1 MKRSRKQ
8 RRLWR
13 RAFARMEAGIALENA
28 NRCRREIAAIER
40 GEFSPHTP
48 DVLRGKVLLWRK
60 LAREALR
67 AVNW

>member
-40 GEFSPHTP
+40 GEFSFYLL
-48 DVLRGKVLLWRK
+48 DALREEERRWRK
-60 LAREALR
+60 VARDLLIA
-67 AVNW
+67 AP